1 MAVNNDYFR
10 EFFRKRSAQFQ
21 SEFYGA
27 FERVESVRNMIYG
40 EFDHDAEVINFN
52 GVSELGLLDRFD
64 TSGEL
69 TYDEVYKLGDK
80 TFRLFPFAKGVQV
93 TREMVRFNQY
103 PQVITRLRNLGTAA
117 ARTAE
122 HFALKAIDG
131 SNATTFS
138 FNGVSGYDVATPDN
152 IALCGSAH
160 TYASEANV
168 SGTQDNAGTSAFS
181 ADNLES
187 TIVAMRQFRG
197 YRGESDIQ
205 VNPNLLLV
213 PEKLRFDAE
222 RVLKSMGRPGTAN
235 NDVNVFQV
243 GGNEIQ
249 LVVSNLLTSGATTA
263 VTKWFVIDNNMS
275 KDHAMFLWAERPDL
289 EENLDFNT
297 KKFEYSV
304 YAHMGVAFDE
314 WRWIYGQFPT

>member
-1 MAVNNDYFR
+1 MPANNDYFR

-21 SEFYGA
+21 MEFYGA
-27 FERVESVRNMIYG
+27 FNRVESVRNMIFG
-40 EFDHDAEVINFN
+40 EVDHDAEVINFN

-69 TYDEVYKLGDK
+69 TYDEVFKLGNK
-80 TFRLFPFAKGVQV
+80 SFYLYPFAKGVQV
-93 TREMVRFNQY
+93 TREMIRFNQY
-103 PQVITRLRNLGTAA
+103 PQVIQRLRNLGTAA

-131 SNATTFS
+131 CNSPTFS
-138 FNGVSGYDVATPDN
+138 FNGNSYDCATPDG
-152 IALCGSAH
+152 IALAGTGH
-160 TYASEANV
+160 TYASEASV
-168 SGTQDNAGTSAFS
+168 SGTQNNAGTSAFT
-181 ADNLES
+181 ADNLEA
-187 TIVAMRQFRG
+187 TLTAMRQFKG
-197 YRGESDIQ
+197 YRGEDDIQ
-205 VNPNLLLV
+205 VNPNLLVV
-213 PEKLRFDAE
+213 PEKLRFEAE

-235 NDVNVFQV
+235 NDVNVFSV
-243 GGNEIQ
+243 GGNEMQ
-249 LVVSNLLTSGATTA
+249 LVVSNLLTSGNTTA
-263 VTKWFVIDNNMS
+263 TTKWFVVDNVMS
-275 KDHAMFLWAERPDL
+275 KDHAQFLWAERPDL